1 MDTATPIRVL
11 CVDDHALMRAGI
23 IATIEG
29 QSDIKLVAEA
39 ADGATAIA
47 AWREHHPDV
56 TLMDLQMSG
65 MGGIEAIQA
74 IRAEFPKARMLVLT
88 TYDGD
93 VQVMRALKAGASG
106 YLLKSMLRQD
116 LLTAIR
122 KVHAGQ
128 RVIPSE
134 VAVQMSGYIDADAL
148 TAREVEV
155 LGTISE
161 GNSNKI
167 VADKLHITED
177 TVKGHVSSIMSKLQ
191 ANDRTHA
198 VLIALRRG
206 FLDFWRSHRAE

>member
-11 CVDDHALMRAGI
+11 CVDDHPLMRVGI
-23 IATIEG
+23 IATLQADPSI
-29 QSDIKLVAEA
+29 QLVGEA
-39 ADGATAIA
+39 SDGAA
-47 AWREHHPDV
+47 ALAKYREYRPDV

-74 IRAEFPKARMLVLT
+74 IRKDFPQARLIVLT

-93 VQVMRALKAGASG
+93 VQVTRALKAGASG
-106 YLLKSMLRQD
+106 YLLKSTLRHD
-116 LLTAIR
+116 LINAVH

-128 RVIPSE
+128 RYIPPE
-134 VAVQMSGYIDADAL
+134 VAVQVSGYVDADAL
-148 TAREVEV
+148 TPREVEV
-155 LGTISE
+155 LSTISE

-167 VADKLHITED
+167 VADKLNITED

-206 FLDFWRSHRAE
+206 FLDFWRSRER

>member
-1 MDTATPIRVL
+1 MDSATPIRVL
-11 CVDDHALMRAGI
+11 CVDDHSLMRAGI
-23 IATIEG
+23 IATLDS
-29 QSDIKLVAEA
+29 QPDIKLVAEA
-39 ADGATAIA
+39 ADGAGAIA
-47 AWREHHPDV
+47 AYREHKPDV

-93 VQVMRALKAGASG
+93 VQVTRALKAGASG
-106 YLLKSMLRQD
+106 YLLKSMLRHD
-116 LLTAIR
+116 LLNAIR
-122 KVHAGQ
+122 KVHVGQ
-128 RVIPSE
+128 RYLPPE
-134 VAVQMSGYIDADAL
+134 VAVQVSGYIDADAL
-148 TAREVEV
+148 TPREIEV

-167 VADKLHITED
+167 VADKLNITED
-177 TVKGHVSSIMSKLQ
+177 TVKGHVSSIMSKLH

-206 FLDFWRSHRAE
+206 FLDFWRSDER

>member
-1 MDTATPIRVL
+1 MDSAAPIRVL
-11 CVDDHALMRAGI
+11 CVDDHSLMRAGI
-23 IATIEG
+23 IATLEG
-29 QSDIKLVAEA
+29 QPDIRLVAEA
-39 ADGATAIA
+39 ADGASAITAF
-47 AWREHHPDV
+47 REHRPDV

-74 IRAEFPKARMLVLT
+74 IRGEFPNARLLVLT

-93 VQVMRALKAGASG
+93 VQVTRALKAGASG
-106 YLLKSMLRQD
+106 YLLKSMLRHD
-116 LLTAIR
+116 LIRAIR
-122 KVHAGQ
+122 TVHAGQ
-128 RVIPSE
+128 RCIPAE
-134 VAVQMSGYIDADAL
+134 VAVQLSGYIDADAL
-148 TAREVEV
+148 TPREIEV

-206 FLDFWRSHRAE
+206 FLDFWRSRER